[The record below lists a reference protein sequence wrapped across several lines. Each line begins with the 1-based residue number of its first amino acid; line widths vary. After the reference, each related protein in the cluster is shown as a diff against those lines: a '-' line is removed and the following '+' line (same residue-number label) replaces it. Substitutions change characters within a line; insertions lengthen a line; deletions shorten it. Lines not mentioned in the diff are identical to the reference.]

1 MRSVKATELSTVVG
15 ARKGHGTQMLASIN
29 LDMNPFTGHSLYP
42 ELFNSE
48 PAPTHWILCM
58 CGCLCT
64 VCVCVLRGPQ
74 KALHSLAQI
83 YAKAVTFILLD
94 QEEHSTLQS
103 WSRLPFLIRA
113 SSQMFEQPQINTHC
127 LQIKCAE
134 DEQSPFS
141 SCKRSETLYSPSLE

>member
-1 MRSVKATELSTVVG
+1 MTCGLERPEKKYQKLDYSKQSGPNTGLWLIISVRSVKATELSTVVG

-64 VCVCVLRGPQ
+64 VCVCVCVYVLKGPQ
-74 KALHSLAQI
+74 KALHSLAQT
-83 YAKAVTFILLD
+83 YPKAVIFILRDLEGTFHLTELEPPAIPD
-94 QEEHSTLQS
+94 QGFIT
-103 WSRLPFLIRA
+103 
-113 SSQMFEQPQINTHC
+113 
-127 LQIKCAE
+127 
-134 DEQSPFS
+134 DV
-141 SCKRSETLYSPSLE
+141 